1 MKATRLDGI
10 LIRNKLQIT
19 FYFEQL
25 FLSMPLVSIFKN
37 ELLSCLYDHI
47 VEYLYLSSCTLTSS

>member
-1 MKATRLDGI
+1 MKATRLDHI
-10 LIRNKLQIT
+10 LMKNKLQLT

-25 FLSMPLVSIFKN
+25 FVSMPLVAIFKN

-47 VEYLYLSSCTLTSS
+47 VEYLYLSS